1 MSSQDLSSDE
11 FVSDNSGDLTEDEI
25 FTDDSSS
32 GMSDEEDD
40 SFAQIALEQEGFETP
55 TISSQTFSQSGSTA
69 IRHVPQTFAQHPKL
83 TTVPRTFV
91 PQFTPQA
98 ASQAPIPHL
107 KPTTLPPSTH
117 QSAPQSHIPRLK
129 PATFPPAPRVAAPRL
144 KPVTFPPA
152 VQSAAPR
159 LKPVT
164 FPPAAQS
171 APRVAAPRLKPVTF
185 PPAAQSAPLVAAPR
199 LKPVTFLVT
208 PQAAAPRLKPI
219 AQFPEI
225 LTSSGKNIQRIFAPP
240 KLVEIKK
247 VADIIEQD
255 SREEKQRWEYREKYT
270 LRAER
275 ILRNISKYYTEE
287 QMFSVFGVSINQI
300 NMISRMN
307 SEQIISIGRAKTNI
321 LYEKVSYPAEI
332 ERTIKI
338 LDTIK
343 TS

>member
-1 MSSQDLSSDE
+1 MSSQDLSSDG

-40 SFAQIALEQEGFETP
+40 SFAQIALEQEEFENP
-55 TISSQTFSQSGSTA
+55 TISSPTFSQSESTA
-69 IRHVPQTFAQHPKL
+69 IRHVPQTFTQHLKP

-91 PQFTPQA
+91 PRP

-107 KPTTLPPSTH
+107 KPTTFPPPTH

-129 PATFPPAPRVAAPRL
+129 PATFLPTP
-144 KPVTFPPA
+144 
-152 VQSAAPR
+152 
-159 LKPVT
+159 
-164 FPPAAQS
+164 QS

-185 PPAAQSAPLVAAPR
+185 LPAPLVAAPR

-219 AQFPEI
+219 VQFPKI
-225 LTSSGKNIQRIFAPP
+225 LTSSGKNIQQIFAPP

-270 LRAER
+270 LRAEK

-300 NMISRMN
+300 NMISCMN
-307 SEQIISIGRAKTNI
+307 AEQIISIGQAKTNI